1 MNPSRTPLDATSL
14 AIGSDF
20 DDLDPVPES
29 PIETAIAV
37 RETPHQVEVP
47 HGKSDLVRANYTGI
61 ERLETAIDELLT
73 QERLFNQKG
82 AICALRC
89 GALFHVYKKQLE
101 KIATEQ
107 HGQVDFW
114 GRAQD
119 RFHVGRGTISR
130 RMRLVVLWAK
140 ENRMGEDV
148 IAELAS
154 TAETDKPET
163 SDVLQMAFDFVG
175 EQNTTDLYRKYKLL
189 GGDKPA
195 KKSGKPQLTIAKEV
209 EADRE
214 QLYHT
219 ARECVAQMRACLAPG
234 YLGQL
239 DATALDNLEFARI
252 DLGHAIAEV
261 KKARKAR

>member
-1 MNPSRTPLDATSL
+1 MRTLDATSL
-14 AIGSDF
+14 AIGSDS
-20 DDLDPVPES
+20 DDLDPLPES
-29 PIETAIAV
+29 PVETALAV
-37 RETPHQVEVP
+37 RETPHALTVS
-47 HGKSDLVRANYTGI
+47 HGTGTNSALTFSGLEQLENAI
-61 ERLETAIDELLT
+61 QGLLERENIYN
-73 QERLFNQKG
+73 RSG
-82 AICALRC
+82 ALCALRC
-89 GALFHVYKKQLE
+89 GALFHVYKRQME
-101 KIATEQ
+101 QIAANQ
-107 HGQVDFW
+107 HGQADFW
-114 GRAQD
+114 GRAQQ
-119 RFHVGRGTISR
+119 RFQVGRATISR

-140 ENRMGEDV
+140 ETRMGEEV

-195 KKSGKPQLTIAKEV
+195 KKGGKPQLTISKEV
-209 EADRE
+209 EADRD